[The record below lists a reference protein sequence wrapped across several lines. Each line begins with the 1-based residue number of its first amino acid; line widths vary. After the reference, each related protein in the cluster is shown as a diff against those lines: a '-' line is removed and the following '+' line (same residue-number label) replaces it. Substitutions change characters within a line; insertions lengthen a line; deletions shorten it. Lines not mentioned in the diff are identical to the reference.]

1 VKLPSE
7 AVGSQRERQPRSG
20 SPFCSFRAFQ
30 TELSQRAMMTASSSS
45 ATLIRFPVIFLLD
58 IDIPGSTWGGKSRF
72 GPKGSVV
79 VKWPQAAV
87 TVCQMVK
94 DRERKSR

>member
-1 VKLPSE
+1 MADATDWLRSNRQGALRETPGLFTRDIDLVKLPSE

-58 IDIPGSTWGGKSRF
+58 TDIPGST
-72 GPKGSVV
+72 
-79 VKWPQAAV
+79 
-87 TVCQMVK
+87 
-94 DRERKSR
+94 